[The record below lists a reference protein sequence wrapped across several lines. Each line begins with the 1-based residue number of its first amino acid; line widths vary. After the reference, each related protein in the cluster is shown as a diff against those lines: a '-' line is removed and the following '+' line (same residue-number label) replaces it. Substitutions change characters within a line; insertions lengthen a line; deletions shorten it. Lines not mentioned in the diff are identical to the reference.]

1 MRIIAL
7 IPARLQSTRLAQKL
21 LLPLGNSTVIGM
33 TYQNVLQSGVFDEVY
48 VVTDN
53 DEIAQHIDNLNGL
66 VLRNQKSHDSG
77 TDRIAEFVDL
87 FNDDDILVNVQ
98 GDEPFIQKANLEL
111 LIEIMKMHNEPKRIG
126 TLMHALDDST
136 AIENPNNVKVVRS
149 HDGRALYFS
158 RLPIPYRRDI
168 DMTCTYYKH
177 IGIYAFTPAA
187 LRTFTQAEPS
197 TLEKIEKLENLR
209 FLELNIPVYIEETPH
224 QTIGIDTQEDWEKA
238 VLHFKKL

>member
-87 FNDDDILVNVQ
+87 FHDDDILVNVQ

-111 LIEIMKMHNEPKRIG
+111 LIEIMKRHNEPKRIG

-149 HDGRALYFS
+149 HDGRA
-158 RLPIPYRRDI
+158 
-168 DMTCTYYKH
+168 
-177 IGIYAFTPAA
+177 
-187 LRTFTQAEPS
+187 
-197 TLEKIEKLENLR
+197 
-209 FLELNIPVYIEETPH
+209 
-224 QTIGIDTQEDWEKA
+224 
-238 VLHFKKL
+238 